1 MSSVTPSLYDLRDAR
16 FRALIHPNAGLH
28 RIGQGFE
35 WAEGPVWFPA
45 AQMLLFSDIPA
56 HRMMRWTAQTGCS
69 IFREDS
75 GYSNGNTRDT
85 QGRLVTCH
93 HGLRAVTRTEHDGS
107 LTTLASHADGKRL
120 NSPNDVVVRQDG
132 SIWFTDPTYG
142 ILSDLEGYRAVPEQP
157 GSHVWR
163 IPPQGGA
170 AQAVITDFTQPNGLC
185 FSPDERLLYV
195 AESGSS
201 HDPAVP
207 PVIRVFDVTADGVR
221 AGRDFAHVDAGLPDG
236 IRCDAQGN
244 IWSSAADG
252 VQVFAPD
259 GTLLGKIL
267 VPEVVS
273 NLCFGG
279 PRGNRLF
286 ITATTSLYMIA
297 VDACAAGWPAGPAS
311 PPA

>member
-1 MSSVTPSLYDLRDAR
+1 MSCVQPSIYDQRDPR
-16 FRALIHPNAGLH
+16 FRGLIHTNAALQQ
-28 RIGQGFE
+28 IGQGFE
-35 WAEGPVWFPA
+35 WVEGPVWFPA

-75 GYSNGNTRDT
+75 DYSNGNTRDL

-93 HGLRAVTRTEHDGS
+93 HGTRSVTRTEHDGS
-107 LTTLASHADGKRL
+107 RTTLASYAGGRRL
-120 NSPNDVVVRQDG
+120 NSPNDVVVTSDG
-132 SIWFTDPTYG
+132 AVWFTDPTYG
-142 ILSDLEGYRAVPEQP
+142 ILSDLEGYKADPEQP

-163 IPPQGGA
+163 IPPEGGE
-170 AQAVITDFTQPNGLC
+170 AQAVITDFAQPNGLC
-185 FSPDERLLYV
+185 FSPDESLLYV
-195 AESGSS
+195 AESGAS
-201 HDPAVP
+201 HDAGVPA
-207 PVIRVFDVTADGVR
+207 VIRVFDVAGDRVGP
-221 AGRDFAHVDAGLPDG
+221 GRDFAMIDKGLPDG
-236 IRCDAQGN
+236 IRCDAAGN

-286 ITATTSLYMIA
+286 MTATTSLYMLA
-297 VDACAAGWPAGPAS
+297 VDTCAAGWPG
-311 PPA
+311 

>member
-1 MSSVTPSLYDLRDAR
+1 MSIYDKRDPR
-16 FRALIHPNAGLH
+16 FRGLIHPNAQL
-28 RIGQGFE
+28 RQIGAGFE
-35 WAEGPVWFPA
+35 WTEGPVWFPA

-56 HRMMRWTAQTGCS
+56 HRMMRWTAETGCS

-75 GYSNGNTRDT
+75 GYSNGNTRDG

-93 HGLRAVTRTEHDGS
+93 HGLRAVTRTEHDGT
-107 LTTLASHADGKRL
+107 LTTLASQGAGKRL
-120 NSPNDVVVRQDG
+120 NSPNDVVVSRDG

-142 ILSDLEGYRAVPEQP
+142 ILSDLEGYKATPEQP
-157 GSHVWR
+157 GSYVWR
-163 IPPQGGA
+163 IPAEGGA
-170 AQAVITDFTQPNGLC
+170 AQPVITDFTQPNGLC

-201 HDPAVP
+201 HDAAIP
-207 PVIRVFDVTADGVR
+207 PVIRAYEMTAEGP
-221 AGRDFAHVDAGLPDG
+221 ANGRDFATVDAGLPDG

-252 VQVFAPD
+252 VHVFAPD

-267 VPEVVS
+267 VPQVVS

-286 ITATTSLYMIA
+286 ITATTGLYTIA
-297 VDACAAGWPAGPAS
+297 VNAAAAQP
-311 PPA
+311 

>member
-195 AESGSS
+195 AESGFS

>member
-1 MSSVTPSLYDLRDAR
+1 MSHYDQRDPR
-16 FRALIHPNAGLH
+16 FRALIHPNAQL
-28 RIGQGFE
+28 RQIGSGFE
-35 WAEGPVWFPA
+35 WAEGPAWFPA

-56 HRMMRWTAQTGCS
+56 HRMMRWTAETGCS

-75 GYSNGNTRDT
+75 GYSNGNTRDR

-93 HGLRAVTRTEHDGS
+93 HGLRAVTRTEADGS
-107 LTTLASHADGKRL
+107 LTTIASHADGKRL
-120 NSPNDVVVRQDG
+120 NSPNDVVVKSDG

-142 ILSDLEGYRAVPEQP
+142 ILSDLEGYKADPEQP

-163 IPPQGGA
+163 IAPQGGA
-170 AQAVITDFTQPNGLC
+170 PRAVITDFTQPNGLC
-185 FSPDERLLYV
+185 FSPDESLLYV

-201 HDPAVP
+201 HDAEVP
-207 PVIRVFDVTADGVR
+207 PVIRVFDLLADGSVGP
-221 AGRDFAHVDAGLPDG
+221 GRDFAMVDRGLPDG
-236 IRCDAQGN
+236 IRCDGAGN
-244 IWSSAADG
+244 IWSSAAEG

-286 ITATTSLYMIA
+286 ITATTSLYTLA
-297 VDACAAGWPAGPAS
+297 VDACAAGWPG
-311 PPA
+311 

>member
-1 MSSVTPSLYDLRDAR
+1 MTIYDQRDPR
-16 FRALIHPNAGLH
+16 FRALIHPNAQLH
-28 RIGQGFE
+28 QIGEGFE

-56 HRMMRWTAQTGCS
+56 HRMMRWTAETGCS

-75 GYSNGNTRDT
+75 GYSNGNTRDP

-93 HGLRAVTRTEHDGS
+93 HGLRAVTRTEHDGT
-107 LTTLASHADGKRL
+107 LTTLASHAGGKRL
-120 NSPNDVVVRQDG
+120 NSPNDVVVRRDG

-142 ILSDLEGYRAVPEQP
+142 ILSDLEGYKATPEQP

-163 IPPQGGA
+163 MGPEGGEA
-170 AQAVITDFTQPNGLC
+170 RAVITDFTQPNGLC
-185 FSPDERLLYV
+185 FSPDETLLYV

-201 HDPAVP
+201 HDAAVP
-207 PVIRVFDVTADGVR
+207 PVIRVFDVVGDSVAN
-221 AGRDFAHVDAGLPDG
+221 GRDFATIDAGLPDG
-236 IRCDAQGN
+236 IRCDDRGN

-252 VQVFAPD
+252 VHVFAPE

-267 VPEVVS
+267 VPQVVS

-286 ITATTSLYMIA
+286 ITATTGLYMLA
-297 VDACAAGWPAGPAS
+297 VDAAAA
-311 PPA
+311 

>member
-1 MSSVTPSLYDLRDAR
+1 MSIYDRRDPR

-28 RIGQGFE
+28 QIGSGFE
-35 WAEGPVWFPA
+35 WAEGPAWFPA

-75 GYSNGNTRDT
+75 GYSNGNTRDP

-107 LTTLASHADGKRL
+107 LTTLAAQGQGRRL
-120 NSPNDVVVRQDG
+120 NSPNDVVVKADG
-132 SIWFTDPTYG
+132 SVWFTDPTYG
-142 ILSDLEGYRAVPEQP
+142 ILSDLEGYKAAPEQA
-157 GSHVWR
+157 GSFVWR
-163 IPPQGGA
+163 IPPGGGA
-170 AQAVITDFTQPNGLC
+170 PSPVCKDFTQPNGLC
-185 FSPDERLLYV
+185 FSPDESLLYI

-201 HDPAVP
+201 HDPSVP
-207 PVIRVFDVTADGVR
+207 PVIRVYDVAGDGLGQ
-221 AGRDFAHVDAGLPDG
+221 GRDFATVDAGLPDG
-236 IRCDAQGN
+236 IRCDAAGN
-244 IWSSAADG
+244 LWSSAADG
-252 VQVFAPD
+252 VHVFAPD

-286 ITATTSLYMIA
+286 ITATTSLYMLA
-297 VDACAAGWPAGPAS
+297 VDACAAGWPGQGAV
-311 PPA
+311 